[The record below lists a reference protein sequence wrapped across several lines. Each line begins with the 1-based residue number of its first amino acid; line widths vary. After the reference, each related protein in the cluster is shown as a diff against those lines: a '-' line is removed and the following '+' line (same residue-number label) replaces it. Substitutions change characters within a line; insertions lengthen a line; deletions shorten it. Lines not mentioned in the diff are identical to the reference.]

1 MVDTRPDAYFDATG
15 ECLACIAYRQRSE
28 IDWDARKE
36 QLIRILEQAKGRVV
50 VASSGGKDSHWIALK
65 LLELGAKVTVV
76 TATTDHLTDIG
87 KRNIHNLARYA
98 DTIEVTPNQTVRRK
112 ISRIGLRQVGDISY
126 GEHIAIWSTPLRTA
140 VKLNT
145 PLVFYGE
152 CPQNEI
158 AGPRGTEQAQIM
170 DRRWVS
176 EHGGLLGMRAHDLVG
191 QDGITEGDIEPYLL
205 PNPTEMET
213 VKAYWLGQFLPWEGL
228 QNAIV
233 AREHGFEWYH
243 TEVEGSIG
251 RYESLDNA
259 QTGLHEWFKY
269 LKYGYMRPTDMC
281 SLAIRRGRM
290 SREAALTTIAERET
304 FPITYIGVR
313 YEDVLGRIGIEQT
326 EFVEMCR
333 KFTNFDLFEDDERSW
348 RVPRFKPSLDEM
360 LAARVRGQGVL
371 TVKSTADVFGV

>member
-1 MVDTRPDAYFDATG
+1 MVDTRPDAYFDETG
-15 ECLACIAYRQRSE
+15 ECLACISYRKRAE
-28 IDWDARKE
+28 VDWVARE
-36 QLIRILEQAKGRVV
+36 HGLIRILEQAKGRCV

-65 LLELGAKVTVV
+65 LLDLGAKVTIV

-112 ISRIGLRQVGDISY
+112 IARIGLRTVGDISY
-126 GEHIAIWSTPLRTA
+126 GEHLAIWATPMQMA
-140 VKLNT
+140 VKLGS

-170 DRRWVS
+170 DRRWVA

-191 QDGITEGDIEPYLL
+191 QDGITEADIEPYLL
-205 PNPTEMET
+205 PNQAEMET
-213 VKAYWLGQFLPWEGL
+213 FKAYFLGSFLPWDGL

-233 AREHGFEWYH
+233 ARDHGFEWFH

-251 RYESLDNA
+251 KYESLDNA
-259 QTGLHEWFKY
+259 QTGIHEWFKY
-269 LKYGYMRPTDMC
+269 LKYSYMRPTDLC

-290 SREAALTTIAERET
+290 TRDEALDLVADREV
-304 FPITYIGVR
+304 FPVAYIDVR
-313 YEDVLGRIGIEQT
+313 YERVLERIGVPQD
-326 EFVEMCR
+326 EFVEICR
-333 KFTNFDLFEDDERSW
+333 KFTNFDIFIDTKGSW
-348 RVPRFKPSLDEM
+348 HDPKRRESANVLQPEQDASALE
-360 LAARVRGQGVL
+360 AAV
-371 TVKSTADVFGV
+371 